1 MKKLFVIIA
10 VFALVGTASAADEPF
25 GQTGF
30 SDNTTIIEPPG
41 TDEEFELLI
50 VWDGSAENG
59 YCWQFSGVVEPDY
72 GAWAECYGGRY
83 VVHQWHFYFTQT
95 GYYIGQQA
103 DWYVWDDAAGIPG
116 NVMQVVRMAPGPI
129 PFWPD
134 VGAVKIPLDP
144 PMVIDMPIW
153 YVGYWP
159 VWPGEGCGW
168 FVASDEDGFV
178 GCRLTKF
185 APGIGYPTG
194 WGDCSIVGTF
204 AGCQSL
210 GLGVWV
216 KEDVV
221 PTQESTWG
229 QIKTLF

>member
-1 MKKLFVIIA
+1 MKKLFVIVA

-50 VWDGSAENG
+50 LWDGTAENG
-59 YCWQFSGVVEPDY
+59 YCWQFAGVVEPDY

-83 VVHQWHFYFTQT
+83 VVQNADFTL
-95 GYYIGQQA
+95 
-103 DWYVWDDAAGIPG
+103 WDDAGGIPG
-116 NVMQVVRMAPGPI
+116 NVIQLVRMAPGPI

-134 VGAVKIPLDP
+134 VGAVKIPCDP
-144 PMVIDMPIW
+144 PIIIDLTRW
-153 YVGYWP
+153 YAGFWP

-168 FVASDEDGFV
+168 FVASDEDGFP

-194 WGDCSIVGTF
+194 WGDCTIVGTF

-210 GLGVWV
+210 GIGVWV

-229 QIKTLF
+229 QIKALF